1 MEELISQNFDE
12 YKNKVIDL
20 GKNPSKLLNIKKKI
34 RKNVIHSPLFNSKSY
49 TKNLEKA
56 FIQIYEVKK
65 KKLQAEDLRIN

>member
-12 YKNKVIDL
+12 YKNKAIDL

-34 RKNVIHSPLFNSKSY
+34 RKNIIQSPLFNSKSY

-56 FIQIYEVKK
+56 FSQIYRVKK
-65 KKLQAEDLRIN
+65 NKLKTEDIIIH